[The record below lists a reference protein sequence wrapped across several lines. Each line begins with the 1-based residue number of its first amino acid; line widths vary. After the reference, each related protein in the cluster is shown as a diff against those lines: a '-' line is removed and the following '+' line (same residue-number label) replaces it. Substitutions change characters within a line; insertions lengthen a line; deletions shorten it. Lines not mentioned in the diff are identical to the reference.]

1 MSTDIPTPADLKFMA
16 LRRAGICAC
25 GQTLAAGERAAW
37 NRTSRSVVC
46 LPCAA
51 SASRLTSDEPANVPA
66 FEPAPIDVG
75 VAGGS
80 AQAEF
85 EHRRQKREQR
95 VRRAHPKIGGLLLA
109 LFADPQSTQAWR
121 QGSVGEQRVGD
132 RFAKSGGDAVIVLH
146 DRCVPRSR
154 ANIDHVVIGP
164 SGVFVVDTKR
174 YAGAKIAL
182 RRTGGFLSPSREQ
195 LMVRGRDQTKMV
207 EAMAWQVSAVRAAL
221 AGSPFADVP
230 IGAVLC
236 FVDGELPWSGKID
249 IGDVRIRGPKGSAR
263 LVAED
268 GPLDNAAR
276 EQIARH
282 LSDRLPAK
290 KSPRAPSADHVEV

>member
-1 MSTDIPTPADLKFMA
+1 MSIDIPAPAELKFMA
-16 LRRAGICAC
+16 LRRAGTCAC

-37 NRTSRSVVC
+37 NRASRSVLC
-46 LPCAA
+46 LPCAT
-51 SASRLTSDEPANVPA
+51 SVSRVTSDEPAEVPA
-66 FEPAPIDVG
+66 YEPAPIDVD

-85 EHRRQKREQR
+85 ERRHQEREKR
-95 VRRAHPKIGGLLLA
+95 VRQAHPHVGGLLLA
-109 LFADPQSTQAWR
+109 LFDDPQSTQAWR
-121 QGSVGEQRVGD
+121 KGGVGEQRVGD
-132 RFAKSGGDAVIVLH
+132 RFAKSGDAVIVLH
-146 DRCVPRSR
+146 DRCVPHSR

-174 YAGAKIAL
+174 YPGAKIAL
-182 RRTGGFLSPSREQ
+182 RRSGGLFSPSREQ

-207 EAMAWQVSAVRAAL
+207 EAMAWQVSAVRTAL

-230 IGAVLC
+230 IAAVLC
-236 FVDGELPWSGKID
+236 FVDGELPLSGKID

-263 LVAED
+263 LVVED

-282 LSDRLPAK
+282 LVDRLPAK
-290 KSPRAPSADHVEV
+290 KTPRAPAH